1 MVAARTTKEAPQ
13 CPSLPTPSSLC
24 SLPPRSA
31 RTAPLDCPRISRAP
45 PHKRLQRVYCGKAS
59 SRRSWPGATFQ
70 RGAAIKV
77 INRLPC

>member
-1 MVAARTTKEAPQ
+1 MPK
-13 CPSLPTPSSLC
+13 LLIPSSSC
-24 SLPPRSA
+24 FLPPRNA
-31 RTAPLDCPRISRAP
+31 RMAPLNYPRILRAP
-45 PHKRLQRVYCGKAS
+45 LHKRLQQGSCARAS